1 MFLVLC
7 FNSLF
12 LVMCFNSK
20 QIHTAVFYYSDSY
33 SCVLTASRFIQLCF
47 SIQIHTGV
55 F

>member
-1 MFLVLC
+1 MKTGDVI
-7 FNSLF
+7 S
-12 LVMCFNSK
+12 SK

-47 SIQIHTGV
+47 NSKQIHTVV

>member
-33 SCVLTASRFIQLCF
+33 SCVLTASRPLCF
-47 SIQIHTGV
+47 NSKQAIV